1 MSVRAELLERFDL
14 TDAGDRVVK
23 TYSGG
28 MRRRLDLAAALVA
41 SPPVLFLDEP
51 TTGLDPR
58 SRIGLW
64 ETIEAHVA
72 GGNTLLLTTQYL
84 DEADRLADQIAV
96 IDHGRLIAEG
106 TSDELKDQI
115 GGERIEV
122 TLCNPMQIE
131 DAIAALTEIA
141 DGPPGSDDGVVS
153 VPIKAR
159 DGAIVDA
166 VRRLDNAG
174 VRVDDLAIRRPT
186 LDDVFIT
193 LTGHVAEHEN
203 GDRADRDGDCARR
216 GRPRA
221 RVRGGPPMNLSYAIS
236 DTLVIALR
244 NLKRIPRQPDLLTA
258 FTIQPIMFVLLF
270 VYVFGGA
277 IQVPPIYDDY
287 TDFLI
292 PGIVV
297 QSMAFGGFVTALSLT
312 DDLNRGLIDR
322 FRSLPMTQWA
332 VVAGRTV
339 ADILTNLLSIAV
351 MVVVG
356 LIVGFSFTSPVGD
369 VLLGVL
375 LMVMFGYAFS
385 WVFAWVGLIS
395 SSPETANAFGF
406 IAIFPLTFVS
416 SAFVPPDSM
425 PAAIEWFAEVNPF
438 STVVDALRALWIDG
452 PAGND
457 VWAAFAWSIGIA
469 LVFAVI
475 TARQYSRAVLS
486 R

>member
-1 MSVRAELLERFDL
+1 
-14 TDAGDRVVK
+14 
-23 TYSGG
+23 
-28 MRRRLDLAAALVA
+28 
-41 SPPVLFLDEP
+41 
-51 TTGLDPR
+51 
-58 SRIGLW
+58 
-64 ETIEAHVA
+64 
-72 GGNTLLLTTQYL
+72 
-84 DEADRLADQIAV
+84 
-96 IDHGRLIAEG
+96 
-106 TSDELKDQI
+106 
-115 GGERIEV
+115 
-122 TLCNPMQIE
+122 
-131 DAIAALTEIA
+131 
-141 DGPPGSDDGVVS
+141 
-153 VPIKAR
+153 
-159 DGAIVDA
+159 
-166 VRRLDNAG
+166 
-174 VRVDDLAIRRPT
+174 
-186 LDDVFIT
+186 
-193 LTGHVAEHEN
+193 
-203 GDRADRDGDCARR
+203 
-216 GRPRA
+216 
-221 RVRGGPPMNLSYAIS
+221 MNLSYAIS

-356 LIVGFSFTSPVGD
+356 LIVGFSFSSPVGD

-475 TARQYSRAVLS
+475 TARQY
-486 R
+486 